1 MPALKSY
8 IIRYVLS
15 EGRQL
20 RKRIFYEQ
28 KLASREIVF
37 FHDPKD
43 AHSVLLAAQIPKLLN
58 RYGLTLRPFTIGD
71 MPPQYAPELAALRA
85 WNADD
90 AKWLAGR
97 HSLDFSQQVSDE
109 VENAPDGTAQLL
121 KLGHYQGGMIY
132 YAGEW
137 YWGVDRLQF
146 LEERLQELGLG
157 QGKRFI
163 AKPMDWDRSDTRQ
176 TDKPIIAYLSLRS
189 PYSYMAA
196 MQIYDLARQHGTTVD
211 LRPVLP
217 MVMRGYK
224 VPKSKRLY
232 IAGDVARRARRKDID
247 YGLIRDAVGKPTE
260 RGMAI
265 LASVLGTP
273 REEAFLK
280 SFYRAVW
287 AEGVN
292 AGSAI
297 GLRKICDRAGI
308 SRAEAGKALAD
319 EGWRDMAAQNQDE
332 LQAAGLWGVP
342 SFIVGGKAIWGED
355 RLARVQENLFSI

>member
-8 IIRYVLS
+8 VIRYVLS
-15 EGRQL
+15 EGRQM
-20 RKRIFYEQ
+20 RKRKFYEQ

-43 AHSVLLAAQIPKLLN
+43 AHSALLAAQIPKLLE

-71 MPPQYAPELAALRA
+71 MPPQYAPELGALRV

-90 AKWLAGR
+90 AKWLAGK
-97 HSLDFSQQVSDE
+97 HGLDFPGPVPGE
-109 VENAPDGTAQLL
+109 IANAPGGTAQLL

-137 YWGVDRLQF
+137 YWGVDRLHF
-146 LEERLQELGLG
+146 LEDRLQGLGLG
-157 QGKRFI
+157 QGKRLI
-163 AKPMDWDRSDTRQ
+163 AKPIDWDRSDSRQ
-176 TDKPIIAYLSLRS
+176 TDKPITAFLSLRS

-196 MQIYDLARQHGTTVD
+196 MQVYDLARQHGTRVD

-217 MVMRGYK
+217 MVMRGYN

-232 IAGDVARRARRKDID
+232 IAGDVARRARSKDID

-265 LASVLGTP
+265 LARVLGTP

-287 AEGVN
+287 SEGVN
-292 AGSAI
+292 AGSAV
-297 GLRKICDRAGI
+297 GLRKICERAGI
-308 SRAEAGKALAD
+308 SRIEVGAALGDESWREMAG
-319 EGWRDMAAQNQDE
+319 QNQAD
-332 LQAAGLWGVP
+332 LQATGLWGVP

-355 RLARVQENLFSI
+355 RLARVQENLFSN

>member
-1 MPALKSY
+1 M
-8 IIRYVLS
+8 
-15 EGRQL
+15 L
-20 RKRIFYEQ
+20 RKRIFYES

-43 AHSVLLAAQIPKLLN
+43 AHSVLLASQIPKLLK
-58 RYGLTLRPFTIGD
+58 RYGLKLRPFTIGD
-71 MPPQYAPELAALRA
+71 MPPHYAPELSALRV
-85 WNADD
+85 WNAED
-90 AKWLAGR
+90 ARWLSAKQG
-97 HSLDFSQQVSDE
+97 LDFK
-109 VENAPDGTAQLL
+109 ENVPAEIAAAPDGTAQLL

-137 YWGVDRLQF
+137 YWGVDRLHY
-146 LEERLQELGLG
+146 LEERLQGLGLG
-157 QGKRFI
+157 KGERPI
-163 AKPMDWDRSDTRQ
+163 APPLDWDRNDTRQ
-176 TDKPIIAYLSLRS
+176 TDTPITAYLSLRS

-217 MVMRGYK
+217 MVMRGYQ

-232 IAGDVARRARRKDID
+232 IAGDVARRARLKDID

-308 SRAEAGKALAD
+308 SRDEAGKALAD
-319 EGWRDMAAQNQDE
+319 EGWRDMAARNQVD